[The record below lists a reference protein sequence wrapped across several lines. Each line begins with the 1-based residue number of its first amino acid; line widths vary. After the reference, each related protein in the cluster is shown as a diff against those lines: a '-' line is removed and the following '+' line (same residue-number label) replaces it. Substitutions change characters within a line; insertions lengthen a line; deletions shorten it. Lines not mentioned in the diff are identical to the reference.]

1 MAFRSD
7 PRSMS
12 DHALG
17 RMLVMVV
24 CRVGAGACGIVAL
37 GAGHGGVKYLMALG
51 AGAFLLS
58 ALLPTI
64 VAPRFG
70 QVLLLAVGAMTF
82 MGVGGGVKADVTL
95 TDWLVIL
102 PFLLFALLLSFPGG
116 VVSLIRWMTGSGR

>member
-1 MAFRSD
+1 
-7 PRSMS
+7 MS

-17 RMLVMVV
+17 RMLVMVI
-24 CRVGAGACGIVAL
+24 CLLGAAACGAVAL
-37 GAGHGGVKYLMALG
+37 GAEHAGTRFLMMLG

-70 QVLLLAVGAMTF
+70 QVLLFAVGAMTF

-95 TDWLVIL
+95 TDWLTIL